1 MKSLSALLIFAAT
14 SVFAAAPNVAVV
26 DVAEIMAKYNK
37 AIEIKA
43 GIDKSLE
50 ASRAAVNDRAKEI
63 DTLKADF
70 DSTVKRANDPILN
83 EAGKKSLV
91 TEANVKRE
99 ALQQRLNEFQQFAQ
113 SAQGQIQQRANQLEQ
128 NVIADIR
135 LETDKIAKAKNLQ
148 LIIPKAVAFTADPS
162 LDITAEVIKGL
173 NSNYK
178 SGSAAE
184 AEKPATK

>member
-1 MKSLSALLIFAAT
+1 MKSLSTLLLFAAT

-37 AIEIKA
+37 AVEIKA

-83 EAGKKSLV
+83 EAGKKSLL

-113 SAQGQIQQRANQLEQ
+113 SAQAQIQQRANQLEQ

-135 LETDKIAKAKNLQ
+135 LETDKLAKAKNLQ
-148 LIIPKAVAFTADPS
+148 LIIPKAVAFTSDAS
-162 LDITAEVIKGL
+162 LDITADIIKNL

-184 AEKPATK
+184 AEKPAAK

>member
-26 DVAEIMAKYNK
+26 DVAEIMTKYNK
-37 AIEIKA
+37 AVEIKA

-63 DTLKADF
+63 DQLKADF

-83 EAGKKSLV
+83 EAGKKSLL

-135 LETDKIAKAKNLQ
+135 VETDKIAKAKNYQ

-162 LDITAEVIKGL
+162 LDITAEIIKNL
-173 NSNYK
+173 NANYK

-184 AEKPATK
+184 AEKPASK